1 MRGARS
7 VAFFQAKD
15 CALEPLQNI
24 GNKGIRARSKR
35 CTKGQLPATLARTY
49 DDISWNTGL
58 QPNLHELRK
67 ALHALTGPN
76 ALRLLGQA
84 HMKILIVDDH
94 PLFRA
99 GFHAVLE
106 QSDLEAAVLSV
117 SSVAEALQILKRD
130 GDVGLVLLDIHLRGE
145 DGFNALK
152 LIGEK
157 FPTTA
162 CIMISGDEHEG
173 VAPRVI
179 AAGASGFIPKSF
191 TADEMIAAI
200 RQVLNGDVFVPSQAQ
215 HTTPPSDGTSLTL
228 RQLEVI
234 SMLGRGFSNK
244 EIARALDVAE
254 RTVKAHVSAVFEA
267 LNVRN
272 RTQAVLVAQ
281 RRGFLPASSGYAA
294 ASQ

>member
-1 MRGARS
+1 
-7 VAFFQAKD
+7 
-15 CALEPLQNI
+15 
-24 GNKGIRARSKR
+24 
-35 CTKGQLPATLARTY
+35 
-49 DDISWNTGL
+49 
-58 QPNLHELRK
+58 
-67 ALHALTGPN
+67 
-76 ALRLLGQA
+76 
-84 HMKILIVDDH
+84 MKILIVDDH

-106 QSDLEAAVLSV
+106 QSDLESGVLSV
-117 SSVAEALQILKRD
+117 SSVPEALQALQTD
-130 GDVGLVLLDIHLRGE
+130 GDIGLVLLDIHLKGD

-152 LIGEK
+152 VIGER

-162 CIMISGDEHEG
+162 CIMISGDDQQTIAARA
-173 VAPRVI
+173 V

-200 RQVLNGDVFVPSQAQ
+200 RKVLAGEVFVPETADLTVAPVPQP
-215 HTTPPSDGTSLTL
+215 TGLTL

-244 EIARALDVAE
+244 EIARSLDVAE

-281 RRGFLPASSGYAA
+281 KRGFLPTVPAYANA
-294 ASQ
+294 H

>member
-1 MRGARS
+1 
-7 VAFFQAKD
+7 
-15 CALEPLQNI
+15 
-24 GNKGIRARSKR
+24 
-35 CTKGQLPATLARTY
+35 
-49 DDISWNTGL
+49 
-58 QPNLHELRK
+58 
-67 ALHALTGPN
+67 
-76 ALRLLGQA
+76 
-84 HMKILIVDDH
+84 MKILIVDDH

-106 QSDLEAAVLSV
+106 QSALEAGVLSV
-117 SSVAEALQILKRD
+117 SSVPEALQAMQRD
-130 GDVGLVLLDIHLRGE
+130 GDIGLVLLDIHLKGD

-152 LIGEK
+152 VIGAR

-162 CIMISGDEHEG
+162 CIMISGDEQDG
-173 VAPRVI
+173 VASRAV

-191 TADEMIAAI
+191 TADEMVAAI
-200 RQVLNGDVFVPSQAQ
+200 QQVLAGDVF
-215 HTTPPSDGTSLTL
+215 TPPKSNVASEPTGLTL

-234 SMLGRGFSNK
+234 AMLGRGFSNK

-281 RRGFLPASSGYAA
+281 RRGFLPSSPVYANA
-294 ASQ
+294 R

>member
-1 MRGARS
+1 MQKSSGLELILKATECRLKSLADRLGAL
-7 VAFFQAKD
+7 F
-15 CALEPLQNI
+15 
-24 GNKGIRARSKR
+24 
-35 CTKGQLPATLARTY
+35 
-49 DDISWNTGL
+49 
-58 QPNLHELRK
+58 
-67 ALHALTGPN
+67 
-76 ALRLLGQA
+76 
-84 HMKILIVDDH
+84 MKILIVDDH

-106 QSDLEAAVLSV
+106 QSALEAGVLSV
-117 SSVAEALQILKRD
+117 SSVPEAMQAMQRD
-130 GDVGLVLLDIHLRGE
+130 GDIGLVLLDVHLKGD

-152 LIGEK
+152 QIGTR

-162 CIMISGDEHEG
+162 CIMISGDDQES
-173 VAPRVI
+173 VAARAI
-179 AAGASGFIPKSF
+179 NSGASGFIPKSF

-200 RQVLNGDVFVPSQAQ
+200 QKVLAGEVFVPAKSTLQS
-215 HTTPPSDGTSLTL
+215 PEPSGLTL

-281 RRGFLPASSGYAA
+281 RRGYLPSTPAYANA
-294 ASQ
+294 R

>member
-1 MRGARS
+1 
-7 VAFFQAKD
+7 
-15 CALEPLQNI
+15 
-24 GNKGIRARSKR
+24 
-35 CTKGQLPATLARTY
+35 
-49 DDISWNTGL
+49 
-58 QPNLHELRK
+58 
-67 ALHALTGPN
+67 
-76 ALRLLGQA
+76 
-84 HMKILIVDDH
+84 MKILIVDDH

-106 QSDLEAAVLSV
+106 QSDLDAGVLSV
-117 SSVAEALQILKRD
+117 SSVPEALQSLQQD
-130 GDVGLVLLDIHLRGE
+130 GDIGLVLLDIHLKGD

-152 LIGEK
+152 IIGER

-162 CIMISGDEHEG
+162 CIMISGDEQQAIASRA
-173 VAPRVI
+173 V

-200 RQVLNGDVFVPSQAQ
+200 RQVLAGEVFVPAATNLTAAEQP
-215 HTTPPSDGTSLTL
+215 TGLTL

-281 RRGFLPASSGYAA
+281 KKGFLPTTPVYANA
-294 ASQ
+294 R

>member
-1 MRGARS
+1 
-7 VAFFQAKD
+7 
-15 CALEPLQNI
+15 
-24 GNKGIRARSKR
+24 
-35 CTKGQLPATLARTY
+35 
-49 DDISWNTGL
+49 
-58 QPNLHELRK
+58 
-67 ALHALTGPN
+67 
-76 ALRLLGQA
+76 
-84 HMKILIVDDH
+84 MKILIVDDH

-106 QSDLEAAVLSV
+106 QSTLEAGVLSV
-117 SSVAEALQILKRD
+117 SSVTEALQTLQRD
-130 GDVGLVLLDIHLRGE
+130 PDIGLVLLDVHLRGGD

-152 LIGEK
+152 VIGQK

-162 CIMISGDEHEG
+162 CIMISGDEQHG
-173 VAPRVI
+173 VAARAVS
-179 AAGASGFIPKSF
+179 AGASGFIPKSF
-191 TADEMIAAI
+191 TADEMIVAI
-200 RQVLNGDVFVPSQAQ
+200 QKVLAGDVFVPATADLS
-215 HTTPPSDGTSLTL
+215 GTADTNGLTL

-281 RRGFLPASSGYAA
+281 RRGFLPTMPAGLPPSNTPAYANA
-294 ASQ
+294 R

>member
-1 MRGARS
+1 M
-7 VAFFQAKD
+7 
-15 CALEPLQNI
+15 N
-24 GNKGIRARSKR
+24 
-35 CTKGQLPATLARTY
+35 
-49 DDISWNTGL
+49 
-58 QPNLHELRK
+58 
-67 ALHALTGPN
+67 
-76 ALRLLGQA
+76 
-84 HMKILIVDDH
+84 ILIVDDH

-106 QSDLEAAVLSV
+106 HSALEAGVRSV
-117 SSVAEALQILKRD
+117 SSIPEAMQALESDSDI
-130 GDVGLVLLDIHLRGE
+130 GLVLLDIHLKGD

-152 LIGEK
+152 IIGER

-162 CIMISGDEHEG
+162 CIMISGDESEG
-173 VAPRVI
+173 VAARAVTS
-179 AAGASGFIPKSF
+179 GASGFIPKSF

-200 RQVLNGDVFVPSQAQ
+200 RKVLAGEVFVPA
-215 HTTPPSDGTSLTL
+215 TAKLTAPDTRGLTL

-281 RRGFLPASSGYAA
+281 RRGFLPTSPAYASAR
-294 ASQ
+294 

>member
-1 MRGARS
+1 
-7 VAFFQAKD
+7 
-15 CALEPLQNI
+15 
-24 GNKGIRARSKR
+24 
-35 CTKGQLPATLARTY
+35 
-49 DDISWNTGL
+49 
-58 QPNLHELRK
+58 
-67 ALHALTGPN
+67 
-76 ALRLLGQA
+76 
-84 HMKILIVDDH
+84 MKILIVDDH

-106 QSDLEAAVLSV
+106 QSDLDAGVLSV
-117 SSVAEALQILKRD
+117 SSVPEALQTLQTD
-130 GDVGLVLLDIHLRGE
+130 GDIGLVLLDIHLKGE

-152 LIGEK
+152 VIGER

-162 CIMISGDEHEG
+162 CIMISGDDQQA
-173 VAPRVI
+173 VAARAV

-191 TADEMIAAI
+191 TADEMISAI
-200 RQVLNGDVFVPSQAQ
+200 RKVLAGEVFVPEAANLTAAEQ
-215 HTTPPSDGTSLTL
+215 PNGLTL

-281 RRGFLPASSGYAA
+281 KRGFLPTAPAYANA
-294 ASQ
+294 R

>member
-1 MRGARS
+1 
-7 VAFFQAKD
+7 
-15 CALEPLQNI
+15 
-24 GNKGIRARSKR
+24 
-35 CTKGQLPATLARTY
+35 
-49 DDISWNTGL
+49 
-58 QPNLHELRK
+58 
-67 ALHALTGPN
+67 
-76 ALRLLGQA
+76 
-84 HMKILIVDDH
+84 MKILIVDDH

-106 QSDLEAAVLSV
+106 QSDLDAAVLSV

-130 GDVGLVLLDIHLRGE
+130 TEVGLVLLDIHLRGE

-152 LIGEK
+152 VIGEK

-162 CIMISGDEHEG
+162 CIMISGDEQEG

-200 RQVLNGDVFVPSQAQ
+200 RQVLNGDVFVPSPSQQ
-215 HTTPPSDGTSLTL
+215 LTPPSESASLTL

-281 RRGFLPASSGYAA
+281 RRGFLPASSSYATV
-294 ASQ
+294 SP

>member
-1 MRGARS
+1 
-7 VAFFQAKD
+7 
-15 CALEPLQNI
+15 
-24 GNKGIRARSKR
+24 
-35 CTKGQLPATLARTY
+35 
-49 DDISWNTGL
+49 
-58 QPNLHELRK
+58 
-67 ALHALTGPN
+67 
-76 ALRLLGQA
+76 
-84 HMKILIVDDH
+84 MKILIIDDH

-106 QSDLEAAVLSV
+106 QSELDAEVLSV
-117 SSVAEALQILKRD
+117 SSVAEALQVLKRD
-130 GDVGLVLLDIHLRGE
+130 GDIGLVLLDIHLRGE

-152 LIGEK
+152 LIGEQS
-157 FPTTA
+157 PTTA
-162 CIMISGDEHEG
+162 CIMISGDEQEA
-173 VAPRVI
+173 VVNRAI

-200 RQVLNGDVFVPSQAQ
+200 RKVLDGDVFVPTPAQ
-215 HTTPPSDGTSLTL
+215 PSTQDAAAPSLTL

-281 RRGFLPASSGYAA
+281 RRGLLPPSNSGYAV
-294 ASQ
+294 SQ

>member
-1 MRGARS
+1 
-7 VAFFQAKD
+7 
-15 CALEPLQNI
+15 
-24 GNKGIRARSKR
+24 
-35 CTKGQLPATLARTY
+35 
-49 DDISWNTGL
+49 
-58 QPNLHELRK
+58 
-67 ALHALTGPN
+67 
-76 ALRLLGQA
+76 
-84 HMKILIVDDH
+84 MKILIVDDH

-106 QSDLEAAVLSV
+106 QSELDAGVASV
-117 SSVAEALQILKRD
+117 SSLPEALQALQQD
-130 GDVGLVLLDIHLRGE
+130 GDIGLVLLDIHLKGD

-152 LIGEK
+152 VIGER

-162 CIMISGDEHEG
+162 CVMISGDEQHA
-173 VAPRVI
+173 VAARAV

-191 TADEMIAAI
+191 TADEMITAI
-200 RQVLNGDVFVPSQAQ
+200 RKVLNGEVFVPETTNLAAAQ
-215 HTTPPSDGTSLTL
+215 PNGLTL

-281 RRGFLPASSGYAA
+281 KRGFLPSTPAYANA
-294 ASQ
+294 R

>member
-1 MRGARS
+1 
-7 VAFFQAKD
+7 
-15 CALEPLQNI
+15 
-24 GNKGIRARSKR
+24 
-35 CTKGQLPATLARTY
+35 
-49 DDISWNTGL
+49 
-58 QPNLHELRK
+58 
-67 ALHALTGPN
+67 
-76 ALRLLGQA
+76 
-84 HMKILIVDDH
+84 MKILIVDDH

-106 QSDLEAAVLSV
+106 QSDLDADVLSV
-117 SSVAEALQILKRD
+117 SSVTEGLQILKRD

-152 LIGEK
+152 VIGEK

-173 VAPRVI
+173 IAPRVI
-179 AAGASGFIPKSF
+179 AGGASGFIPKSF

-200 RQVLNGDVFVPSQAQ
+200 RQVLNGDVFVPTPAQ
-215 HTTPPSDGTSLTL
+215 HSPASEGTALTL

-281 RRGFLPASSGYAA
+281 RRGFLPASSSYAV

>member
-1 MRGARS
+1 
-7 VAFFQAKD
+7 
-15 CALEPLQNI
+15 
-24 GNKGIRARSKR
+24 
-35 CTKGQLPATLARTY
+35 
-49 DDISWNTGL
+49 
-58 QPNLHELRK
+58 
-67 ALHALTGPN
+67 
-76 ALRLLGQA
+76 
-84 HMKILIVDDH
+84 MKILIVDDH

-106 QSDLEAAVLSV
+106 QSDLDAAVLSV

-152 LIGEK
+152 IIGEK

-162 CIMISGDEHEG
+162 CIMISGDEQEG

-200 RQVLNGDVFVPSQAQ
+200 RQVLNGDVFVPS
-215 HTTPPSDGTSLTL
+215 PSQQPALSGEPTSLTL

-281 RRGFLPASSGYAA
+281 RRGFLPGSSGYATA
-294 ASQ
+294 TQ

>member
-1 MRGARS
+1 M
-7 VAFFQAKD
+7 
-15 CALEPLQNI
+15 
-24 GNKGIRARSKR
+24 
-35 CTKGQLPATLARTY
+35 
-49 DDISWNTGL
+49 
-58 QPNLHELRK
+58 RK
-67 ALHALTGPN
+67 ATERPADDWRYRAADWGSV
-76 ALRLLGQA
+76 
-84 HMKILIVDDH
+84 MKILIVDDH

-106 QSDLEAAVLSV
+106 QSALEAGVLSV
-117 SSVAEALQILKRD
+117 PSVPEALQALQRD
-130 GDVGLVLLDIHLRGE
+130 PDIGLVLLDIHLRGD
-145 DGFNALK
+145 DGFAALK
-152 LIGEK
+152 VIGER

-162 CIMISGDEHEG
+162 CIMISGDEQQS
-173 VAPRVI
+173 I
-179 AAGASGFIPKSF
+179 AARAVASGASGFIPKSF

-200 RQVLNGDVFVPSQAQ
+200 RQVLAGEVFVPETADLALPEQP
-215 HTTPPSDGTSLTL
+215 TGLTL

-281 RRGFLPASSGYAA
+281 RRGFLPSQPAFASAN
-294 ASQ
+294 

>member
-1 MRGARS
+1 
-7 VAFFQAKD
+7 
-15 CALEPLQNI
+15 
-24 GNKGIRARSKR
+24 
-35 CTKGQLPATLARTY
+35 
-49 DDISWNTGL
+49 
-58 QPNLHELRK
+58 
-67 ALHALTGPN
+67 
-76 ALRLLGQA
+76 
-84 HMKILIVDDH
+84 MKILIVDDH

-106 QSDLEAAVLSV
+106 QSALDAGVLSV
-117 SSVAEALQILKRD
+117 SSVPEALQAMQRD
-130 GDVGLVLLDIHLRGE
+130 GDIGLVLLDIHLKGD

-152 LIGEK
+152 VIGAR

-162 CIMISGDEHEG
+162 CIMISGDEQDG
-173 VAPRVI
+173 VASRAV

-191 TADEMIAAI
+191 TADEMVAAI
-200 RQVLNGDVFVPSQAQ
+200 QKVLAGDVF
-215 HTTPPSDGTSLTL
+215 TPPKSNVASEPTGLTL

-234 SMLGRGFSNK
+234 TMLGRGFSNK

-281 RRGFLPASSGYAA
+281 RRGFLPSSSPVYANA
-294 ASQ
+294 R

>member
-1 MRGARS
+1 
-7 VAFFQAKD
+7 
-15 CALEPLQNI
+15 
-24 GNKGIRARSKR
+24 
-35 CTKGQLPATLARTY
+35 
-49 DDISWNTGL
+49 
-58 QPNLHELRK
+58 
-67 ALHALTGPN
+67 
-76 ALRLLGQA
+76 
-84 HMKILIVDDH
+84 MKILVVDDH

-106 QSDLEAAVLSV
+106 QSALDAGVLSV
-117 SSVAEALQILKRD
+117 SSIPEAMEALQRD
-130 GDVGLVLLDIHLRGE
+130 TDIGLVLLDIHLRGD

-152 LIGEK
+152 TIGER

-162 CIMISGDEHEG
+162 CIMISGDEQES
-173 VAPRVI
+173 VASRAV
-179 AAGASGFIPKSF
+179 ASGASGFIPKSY

-200 RQVLNGDVFVPSQAQ
+200 QKVLAGDVFVPA
-215 HTTPPSDGTSLTL
+215 TANLAPSEPNRLTL

-281 RRGFLPASSGYAA
+281 RRGYLPSTPVYASAR
-294 ASQ
+294 

>member
-1 MRGARS
+1 M
-7 VAFFQAKD
+7 
-15 CALEPLQNI
+15 N
-24 GNKGIRARSKR
+24 
-35 CTKGQLPATLARTY
+35 
-49 DDISWNTGL
+49 
-58 QPNLHELRK
+58 
-67 ALHALTGPN
+67 
-76 ALRLLGQA
+76 
-84 HMKILIVDDH
+84 ILIVDDH

-106 QSDLEAAVLSV
+106 HSALEAGVQSV
-117 SSVAEALQILKRD
+117 SSVPEALQALERD
-130 GDVGLVLLDIHLRGE
+130 HDISLVLLDIHLRGD

-152 LIGEK
+152 VIGER

-162 CIMISGDEHEG
+162 CIMISGDESDG
-173 VAPRVI
+173 VAARAVS
-179 AAGASGFIPKSF
+179 AGASGFIPKSF

-200 RQVLNGDVFVPSQAQ
+200 RKVLAGDVFVPA
-215 HTTPPSDGTSLTL
+215 TAKLMTPPDTTGLTL

-281 RRGFLPASSGYAA
+281 RRGFLPAAPVYANA
-294 ASQ
+294 R